1 MEPNNPAR
9 YVDSRDART
18 LAGEAAHP
26 TEPRDTPNDVVVQAS
41 PSDPVNVVNTAAIP
55 SRYSQRDIDTGSTPL
70 NEVIDRLIDPSI
82 GREELSTNSDV
93 LNLDASWFVE
103 GEEPDFMGD
112 FGTSDIIEAIEEGEP
127 YFPPTDPPLT
137 TRGAENNV
145 SVLGGFSGTSLQE
158 DEPDQFDPVRV
169 KSGDDQIA
177 QRVSYALAT
186 DAYTAE
192 LDVEVEVA
200 DGVAHLYGKVV
211 SLDDIGQAEQ
221 VAGSVQGVEEVD
233 EELEIV

>member
-1 MEPNNPAR
+1 
-9 YVDSRDART
+9 
-18 LAGEAAHP
+18 
-26 TEPRDTPNDVVVQAS
+26 
-41 PSDPVNVVNTAAIP
+41 
-55 SRYSQRDIDTGSTPL
+55 
-70 NEVIDRLIDPSI
+70 
-82 GREELSTNSDV
+82 
-93 LNLDASWFVE
+93 
-103 GEEPDFMGD
+103 
-112 FGTSDIIEAIEEGEP
+112 
-127 YFPPTDPPLT
+127 
-137 TRGAENNV
+137 V

-169 KSGDDQIA
+169 QSGDDQIA